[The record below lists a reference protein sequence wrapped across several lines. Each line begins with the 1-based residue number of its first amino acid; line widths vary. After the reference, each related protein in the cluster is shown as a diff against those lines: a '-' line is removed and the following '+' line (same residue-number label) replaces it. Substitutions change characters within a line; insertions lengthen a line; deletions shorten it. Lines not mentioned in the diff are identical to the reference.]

1 MASTPQNLVAQYGN
15 QSILLTWDLVPG
27 ATSYNLQRS
36 TDGLTF
42 TDLATPPASA
52 TPSYL
57 DTTTSNGVA
66 YWYQVASVDGSGTSA
81 YSASASE
88 VPVPPGQL
96 TLGQIRLQAQQRA
109 DRVNSN
115 FVTTAEWNKYIDMS
129 LYELYDMLIAAFG
142 NEYFVA
148 QPFQF
153 ITNGT
158 SQQYPLPDGTS
169 TYQLPNNGG
178 TAPAFYKL
186 LGVDAGVQSAPQN
199 NAWLTLKRFNFNA
212 RNRYVFPQIGS
223 TFLGIVSLQYRILG
237 NNIMFIPAPAGSQS
251 IQLWYIPRLS
261 PLLKDTDIADGVHG
275 WLEYVIVAA
284 AIKAL
289 QKEESDVSV
298 LVAELQMLQDRI
310 KTMAENRDAGEPETI
325 SDSRRWSDAAGAWGV
340 LGGDGNY
347 GGY

>member
-1 MASTPQNLVAQYGN
+1 MINTPQNLAAQFGN
-15 QSILLTWDLVPG
+15 QSILLTWAAVPG
-27 ATSYNLQRS
+27 ATSYTVYRS

-42 TDLATPPASA
+42 TSLDTAAINA
-52 TPSYL
+52 QPSYL
-57 DTTTSNGVA
+57 DATATNGTQYYYTVSATDGVGEGPQSN
-66 YWYQVASVDGSGTSA
+66 SV
-81 YSASASE
+81 SE
-88 VPVPPGQL
+88 VAVPPGQL
-96 TLGQIRLQAQQRA
+96 TLGQLRLQAQQRA
-109 DRVNSN
+109 DRVNSD
-115 FVTTAEWNKYIDMS
+115 FVTDQEWNKYIDMS

-169 TYQLPNNGG
+169 AYQLPNSAG

-199 NAWLTLKRFNFNA
+199 NAWLTLKKFNFNA

-251 IQLWYIPRLS
+251 IQLWYIPRLT
-261 PLLKDTDIADGVHG
+261 PLLRDTDIADGVHG

-298 LVAELQMLQDRI
+298 LAAELQMLQGRI
-310 KTMAENRDAGEPETI
+310 QTMAENRDAGEPETVG
-325 SDSRRWSDAAGAWGV
+325 DSRRWSDAAGAWGV
-340 LGGDGNY
+340 IGGDGNY